1 MKSTKP
7 NPTVIPTL
15 KILWRFTKPYPFLF
29 WYATIGSMVA
39 TIINDVLP
47 PFIIAKALNKL
58 QYLYSHHQ
66 SINFHALMPYFI
78 AYGAAAIIGSP
89 VLWQTQAR
97 SAWLYLIKTEQQ
109 LMEHIFNHVQY
120 MDAKFHADRF
130 GGALVSQTNKFISA
144 YERLHND
151 FNWNILNGATAFVA
165 SLIILLFMNWIFA
178 LAFIGIAVVF
188 LMVMYKRMQEQMPF
202 NRRLSSSES
211 QTTAKLADT
220 ITNVSTVKAFA
231 GEPVESRLFHQQ
243 TNHAKQNYF
252 DLMNTQMKNEFI
264 SRSGIAFVKI
274 MAFGLGLVS
283 IIVLHAPVGALYLTL
298 TYTINLTD
306 RLWQFMFIIRN
317 INRAFGDASDMTD
330 ILGLEPAIKDSPE
343 PQKARIHRG
352 AIQLRDVSFNY
363 DDAKKNALFKK
374 LNMSIKPGE
383 QVGLVGHSGG
393 GKSSLVR
400 LLSRFMD
407 VDEGSIE
414 IDGQDIRDITQHDL
428 RKHIAYVPQDPLLFH
443 RSLMENIRYGRPEAS
458 DKEVIAVAKLAHADD
473 FIVSLPNGYD
483 TLVGERGVKLSG
495 GQRQRVAIAR
505 AMLKNA
511 PILLLDEATSAL
523 DSESELLIQDA
534 LWKLME
540 GRTAIVIAHRLSTIQ
555 KMDRII
561 VMEDGKIVEQGSHK
575 ELLRKDG
582 IYARLWA
589 HQSGG
594 FIDDDDES

>member
-1 MKSTKP
+1 MKNPQHTSNVTK
-7 NPTVIPTL
+7 TL
-15 KILWRFTKPYPFLF
+15 KIYWHFTRQHRFLF

-39 TIINDVLP
+39 TIINDVSP

-58 QYLYSHHQ
+58 QYLYSNHQ
-66 SINFHALMPYFI
+66 PVDLHALMPYFI

-89 VLWQTQAR
+89 ILWQTQAR
-97 SAWLYLIKTEQQ
+97 SAWSYLIKTEQQ

-120 MDAKFHADRF
+120 MDMKFHSDRF
-130 GGALVSQTNKFISA
+130 GGALVSQTNKFVTA

-151 FNWNILNGATAFVA
+151 FNWNILNGITAFLA
-165 SLIILLFMNWIFA
+165 SLIILLFVNLVYA
-178 LAFIGIAVVF
+178 LAFTGVAIVF
-188 LMVMYKRMQEQMPF
+188 LVVMYRRMQLQMPF
-202 NRRLSSSES
+202 NRRLSSAES

-231 GEPVESRLFHQQ
+231 GESFEGHLFHEQ
-243 TNHAKQNYF
+243 TNRSKQAYM
-252 DLMNTQMKNEFI
+252 DLMNAQMKNEFI
-264 SRSGIAFVKI
+264 SRNGIAFVKI
-274 MAFGLGLVS
+274 LAFGLGLVG
-283 IIVLHAPVGALYLTL
+283 IIVFHSPIGALYLTL

-317 INRAFGDASDMTD
+317 INRSFGDAADMTD
-330 ILGLEPAIKDSPE
+330 ILSLEPTIKDPPE
-343 PQKARIHRG
+343 PQTDKIRRG
-352 AIQLRDVSFNY
+352 GIRLRNVHFRY
-363 DDAKKNALFKK
+363 DDDEQNILFKD
-374 LNMSIKPGE
+374 LNMVIKPGE

-400 LLSRFMD
+400 LLSRLMD
-407 VDEGSIE
+407 IDEGAIE
-414 IDGQDIRDITQHDL
+414 IDGQDIRDITQCSL
-428 RKHIAYVPQDPLLFH
+428 RSHIAYVPQEPLLFH
-443 RSLMENIRYGRPEAS
+443 RSLVENIRYGRPEAS
-458 DKEVIAVAKLAHADD
+458 DEEVVAVAKLAHADD
-473 FIVSLPNGYD
+473 FINILPRGYD

-495 GQRQRVAIAR
+495 GQRQRIAIAR

-523 DSESELLIQDA
+523 DSESEVLIQDA

-561 VMEDGKIVEQGSHK
+561 VLEEGKIVEQGLHK
-575 ELLRKDG
+575 ELLHNKG
-582 IYARLWA
+582 TYARLWA

-594 FIDDDDES
+594 FMND

>member
-1 MKSTKP
+1 MKTTKSI
-7 NPTVIPTL
+7 PTVIPTL
-15 KILWRFTKPYPFLF
+15 KIFWRFTKAYPLLF
-29 WYATIGSMVA
+29 WHATIGSMVA

-47 PFIIAKALNKL
+47 PFIIATTLNKL
-58 QYLYSHHQ
+58 QYMYAHHEP
-66 SINFHALMPYFI
+66 INFHALMPYFI
-78 AYGAAAIIGSP
+78 AYCATAVIGSP

-97 SAWLYLIKTEQQ
+97 SAWSYLIKTEQR

-120 MDAKFHADRF
+120 MDTKFHSDRF

-151 FNWNILNGATAFVA
+151 FNWNILNGVTAFIA
-165 SLIILLFMNWIFA
+165 SLVILLFMNWVYA
-178 LAFIGIAVVF
+178 VAFICISIVF
-188 LMVMYKRMQEQMPF
+188 LIVMYRRMEQQMPF
-202 NRRLSSSES
+202 NRRLSNTES

-231 GEPVESRLFHQQ
+231 GEPLEDTLFHEQ
-243 TNHAKQNYF
+243 TNRTNKAYV
-252 DLMNTQMKNEFI
+252 DLMNAQMKNEFI

-274 MAFGLGLVS
+274 MAFSLGLVS
-283 IIVLHAPVGALYLTL
+283 IIIFHSPIGALYLTL

-317 INRAFGDASDMTD
+317 INRAFGDAADMTE
-330 ILGLEPAIKDSPE
+330 ILQLEPSIKDPADPE
-343 PQKARIHRG
+343 TVHISRG
-352 AIQLRDVSFNY
+352 EIRFQDVCFRYEADGNKS
-363 DDAKKNALFKK
+363 LFKDLDFK
-374 LNMSIKPGE
+374 IKSGE

-407 VDEGSIE
+407 IDSGAIV
-414 IDGQDIRDITQHDL
+414 IDGQDITRLRQQDL

-443 RSLMENIRYGRPEAS
+443 RSLIENIRYGRPGAS
-458 DKEVIAVAKLAHADD
+458 DKEVIAVAKLAHAHD
-473 FIVSLPNGYD
+473 FITELPNKYD

-511 PILLLDEATSAL
+511 PILVLDEATSAL
-523 DSESELLIQDA
+523 DSESEVLIQDA

-540 GRTAIVIAHRLSTIQ
+540 NRTAIVIAHRLSTIQ

-561 VMEDGKIVEQGSHK
+561 VMEDGRIVEQGSHK
-575 ELLRKDG
+575 ELLRNDG
-582 IYARLWA
+582 TYAKLWA

-594 FIDDDDES
+594 FIEDDEQ